1 MRASKEEKVVHHS
14 ENILKKL
21 ENISSDG
28 VVTSEYRKLLSEY
41 KRLQKRF
48 EKTIKQSDMMGH
60 GIMNKNDSL
69 NDNLQ
74 YTLKTARTKLMDTIV
89 EQRKIKEISNK
100 TLVKLK
106 MLEKSYDELYEQN
119 SINEKKLKHYIAQYG
134 NIKESVYVQDSTKSN
149 TKIEVNPPFYRNK
162 TIHQAILLESPSDK
176 SQFVIS
182 KIGIKDVE
190 SVLQAAEQLTSLNT
204 FLVAIYKYIKSY
216 LNDKEDFLFHHK
228 KDEFYVLSNKKEI
241 EDIEYLMDKLNTKRE
256 IMDIKIEFIATITK
270 FVEEED
276 TEEVV
281 LQRCD
286 YAFSKVRKEKLNNIM
301 II

>member
-1 MRASKEEKVVHHS
+1 MRVSKEEKVVHHS

-21 ENISSDG
+21 ENISNEG

-41 KRLQKRF
+41 KRLQKRY
-48 EKTIKQSDMMGH
+48 EKTMKQSDIMGNS
-60 GIMNKNDSL
+60 IMNKNDSL

-134 NIKESVYVQDSTKSN
+134 NIKESVYVQESEKN
-149 TKIEVNPPFYRNK
+149 NAKIEINPPFYRNK
-162 TIHQAILLESPSDK
+162 NIHQAILLESPQDK
-176 SQFVIS
+176 SQFIVA
-182 KIGIKDVE
+182 KIGIKDFDT
-190 SVLQAAEQLTSLNT
+190 VLQSIEQLTSLNT
-204 FLVAIYKYIKSY
+204 FVQAIFKYIKSH
-216 LNDKEDFLFHHK
+216 LNDKDDFLFHHK
-228 KDEFYVLSNKKEI
+228 KDEFYLLSNKKEI
-241 EDIEYLMDKLNTKRE
+241 VNVENLIEKLNTKRE

-270 FVEEED
+270 FIEEED

-286 YAFSKVRKEKLNNIM
+286 YAFSKVRKETLNNI
-301 II
+301 IVI